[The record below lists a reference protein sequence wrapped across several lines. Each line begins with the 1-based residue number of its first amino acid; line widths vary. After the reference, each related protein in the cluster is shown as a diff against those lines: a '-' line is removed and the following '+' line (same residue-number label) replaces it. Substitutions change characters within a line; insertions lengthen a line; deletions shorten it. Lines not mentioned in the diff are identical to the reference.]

1 MPTINRTQLVNDFR
15 TILAGKIGSYSF
27 PQPVGAPLVQD
38 AIALLPVAQYG
49 FNYPPEKVTITGI
62 EVVINDATI
71 EYNTRFNQHTAAFGT
86 WKVYVKQWDTEQVL
100 SDVLDELTFE
110 LGQLGYRLTNFIE
123 QEAEEGLGLIRTIR
137 FDIRDDYS
145 LVDAI
150 N

>member
-1 MPTINRTQLVNDFR
+1 MPSIDKTQLVDDFR
-15 TILAGKIGSYSF
+15 DILTGKVGSYSF
-27 PQPVGAPLVQD
+27 PQSVGGPLISD

-49 FNYPPEKVTITGI
+49 FNYPPENVTITGI
-62 EVVINDATI
+62 EVVINDATV
-71 EYNTRFNQHTAAFGT
+71 EYNTRFNKHTSAFGT
-86 WKVYVKQWDTEQVL
+86 WKIYIKQWDTEQEL
-100 SDVLDELTFE
+100 NDVVDELTFE
-110 LGQLGYRLTNFIE
+110 LGQRGYRLTNFIE